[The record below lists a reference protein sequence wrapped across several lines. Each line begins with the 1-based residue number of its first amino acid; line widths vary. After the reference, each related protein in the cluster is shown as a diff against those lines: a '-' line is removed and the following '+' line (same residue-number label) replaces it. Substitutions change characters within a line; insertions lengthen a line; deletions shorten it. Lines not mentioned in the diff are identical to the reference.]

1 MCTREAPAILQL
13 LKYASERLLQNCSNQ
28 NSKERRTSTN
38 EPCKT
43 AALIR
48 TSTND
53 LCKLQHSFVLVRTN
67 HVKLQRSCVLVRTS
81 YVKLQRSC
89 VLVRSNAAKLQC
101 SFVSIQRLVSSFGMI
116 WYLVFLIRISF
127 MPRDILLVNCG

>member
-1 MCTREAPAILQL
+1 MCKREAPAILQL

-67 HVKLQRSCVLVRTS
+67 HVKLQRSCVLVR
-81 YVKLQRSC
+81 
-89 VLVRSNAAKLQC
+89 SNAAKLQC
-101 SFVSIQRLVSSFGMI
+101 SFVSIQRLGSSLGLI
-116 WYLVFLIRISF
+116 WYLVFVIRISF
-127 MPRDILLVNCG
+127 MHREILPINCG